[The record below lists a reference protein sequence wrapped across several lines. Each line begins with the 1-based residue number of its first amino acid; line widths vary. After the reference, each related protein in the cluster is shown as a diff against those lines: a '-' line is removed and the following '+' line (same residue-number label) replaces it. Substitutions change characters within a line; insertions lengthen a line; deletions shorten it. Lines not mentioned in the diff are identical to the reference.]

1 MAVLRHMQRRR
12 VLLATMWPYNNFNV
26 LVELHKEAEKAH
38 LPIAPKR
45 TIPNAC
51 EAKPGVKV

>member
-1 MAVLRHMQRRR
+1 MQRRR
-12 VLLATMWPYNNFNV
+12 VVLATMWPYNNFNV

-51 EAKPGVKV
+51 EVKPGVKV